1 MTTRGR
7 KGIGYNEVVLACK
20 ELEAQGEHVT
30 IRKVINITGGS
41 FSTISEH
48 IRKWQQASIALRDSK
63 ALPEDLITAIKT
75 AYMTMFDHERK
86 LNEAAI
92 ERERK
97 ILDDTLKEVI
107 NLEAEVTKLSKE
119 STMMKQHFENL
130 IAGYERKLA
139 AADSKVSEAEKRELA
154 LTVKLDQA
162 NESVKKAEIKMAIAE
177 TKAIE
182 YEKQLAFLK
191 TQTNPKA

>member
-7 KGIGYNEVVLACK
+7 KGIGYDEVVRACK
-20 ELEAQGEHVT
+20 ELEAQGEHIT

-41 FSTISEH
+41 FSTISQH

-86 LNEAAI
+86 LNEASI
-92 ERERK
+92 EREHK
-97 ILDDTLKEVI
+97 ILNDALKEI
-107 NLEAEVTKLSKE
+107 IELEAQVEQLSKE
-119 STMMKQHFENL
+119 SATLKQHYANL
-130 IAGYERKLA
+130 IGGYERKLA
-139 AADSKVSEAEKRELA
+139 AAESKASEAEKREQA
-154 LTVKLDQA
+154 LSSKLDHA
-162 NESVKKAEIKMAIAE
+162 NEALKQAEIKTAIAE

-182 YEKQLAFLK
+182 YEKQLALLK
-191 TQTNPKA
+191 SKV

>member
-7 KGIGYNEVVLACK
+7 KGIGYDEVVRACK
-20 ELEAQGEHVT
+20 ELEAQGEHIT

-41 FSTISEH
+41 FSTISQH

-86 LNEAAI
+86 LNEDAI

-97 ILDDTLKEVI
+97 ILNDALKEIVD
-107 NLEAEVTKLSKE
+107 LESHVETLSKE
-119 STMMKQHFENL
+119 SATLKQHYANL
-130 IAGYERKLA
+130 IGGYERKLA
-139 AADSKVSEAEKRELA
+139 AAESKASEAEKREQTLSS
-154 LTVKLDQA
+154 KLDHA
-162 NESVKKAEIKMAIAE
+162 HEALKKSEIKTAIAE

-182 YEKQLAFLK
+182 YEKQLALLK
-191 TQTNPKA
+191 SKA